1 MVNYWMELTDPLRVL
16 DEVRRHIDRAMVSQP
31 GGRARA
37 AATRW
42 PRFSLEEQSDG
53 YQLSALVPGLAES
66 ELKLTATANTLT
78 ITGAR
83 GEEPPEGY
91 TTHRKER
98 GAYRFTRTFDLPAKI
113 DPDNVK
119 ASLEN
124 GVLTITMPRSAEARP
139 RVIKVNAA

>member
-16 DEVRRHIDRAMVSQP
+16 DELRRHIDHAMVSQP

-42 PRFSLEEQSDG
+42 PRFSLDEHSDG
-53 YQLSALVPGLAES
+53 YQLRALVPGLAES

-78 ITGAR
+78 VAGVR
-83 GEEPPEGY
+83 SEEPPEGY
-91 TTHRKER
+91 TAHRKER

-113 DPDNVK
+113 DPDSVK
-119 ASLEN
+119 ATLEH
-124 GVLTITMPRSAEARP
+124 GVLTVTLPRSAETRP
-139 RVIKVNAA
+139 RVIKVTAA